1 MRHKLQFGSTRSP
14 DRSGCSLREISVAER
29 VRTRSGSLSID
40 PTGLFQRF
48 GVDATGLAPTAWAD
62 RPPDMSRNS
71 RDEFCVAPTMAF
83 GAYAD

>member
-1 MRHKLQFGSTRSP
+1 MRHKLHIGETRSA
-14 DRSGCSLREISVAER
+14 DRSGNSLREISVSER

-40 PTGLFQRF
+40 PTGLFQRS
-48 GVDATGLAPTAWAD
+48 GMDATGISPTPWAV

-71 RDEFCVAPTMAF
+71 RDEFCVAPTKAF